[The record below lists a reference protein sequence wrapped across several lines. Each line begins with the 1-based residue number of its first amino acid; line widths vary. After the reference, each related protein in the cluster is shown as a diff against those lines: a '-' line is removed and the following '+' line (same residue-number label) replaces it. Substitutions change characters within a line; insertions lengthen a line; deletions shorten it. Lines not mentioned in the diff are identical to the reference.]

1 MVCYLEHKYAEA
13 EKAAEEALEFEP
25 SLGNARAL
33 PGASLVRERQWERG
47 IEELNQALSSQ
58 LNEPAEKTT
67 RIELYEALSA
77 SRRYMRALEVLQPL
91 AARLPSDPE
100 VLYDLGQ
107 AY

>member
-47 IEELNQALSSQ
+47 IEELNRALSSH
-58 LNEPAEKTT
+58 
-67 RIELYEALSA
+67 
-77 SRRYMRALEVLQPL
+77 
-91 AARLPSDPE
+91 
-100 VLYDLGQ
+100 
-107 AY
+107 